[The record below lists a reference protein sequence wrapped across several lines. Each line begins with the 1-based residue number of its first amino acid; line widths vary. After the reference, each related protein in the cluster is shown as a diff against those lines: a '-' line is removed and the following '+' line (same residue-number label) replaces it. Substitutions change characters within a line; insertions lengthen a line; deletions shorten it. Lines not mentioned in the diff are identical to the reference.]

1 MLKINIKFVH
11 LTILQNLSHLEI
23 GIKFALNTPSRSVTP
38 KIGHIFAPPQTL
50 NME

>member
-23 GIKFALNTPSRSVTP
+23 GIKFAFNTPSRSVTP